1 MLKIRLQR
9 GGKKHAPFYR
19 IVVAEHSNPVSG
31 KFIDRVGYHNPVSQP
46 KELVI
51 DVEKYQEWVKKG
63 AQPSDTVARL

>member
-1 MLKIRLQR
+1 
-9 GGKKHAPFYR
+9 
-19 IVVAEHSNPVSG
+19 

-63 AQPSDTVARL
+63 AQPSDTVARLFEGYTPEKAAA